1 MMLAKHRYSITYN
14 ITLDFHAHALSER
27 LMTSREGLFFMF
39 CKFSREFLNAGTKL
53 VCIWQ
58 QAFHFEPCSACM
70 VEKRDFHRTFTAL
83 CLSKLR
89 TEFCE
94 MCGLLL
100 VNQSSLKPG
109 TATIQSAEN
118 GYWLQDNYL
127 FWIHGGLS
135 SSDIAYRAF

>member
-1 MMLAKHRYSITYN
+1 MMLAKHQYSISDN
-14 ITLDFHAHALSER
+14 ISLNFYTHPLGEG
-27 LMTSREGLFFMF
+27 LMTSRKNFLFMF

-58 QAFHFEPCSACM
+58 QAFHFEPCSPCM
-70 VEKRDFHRTFTAL
+70 IQKRDFHRTFTAL
-83 CLSKLR
+83 CLRKLR

-94 MCGLLL
+94 ACGLSL

-118 GYWLQDNYL
+118 GC
-127 FWIHGGLS
+127 
-135 SSDIAYRAF
+135 